1 MSSSMLY
8 NTPGAWPHSCWP
20 GPSRRSPG
28 RAGQAESG
36 SSWPSGTPDRG
47 MTGIEEKGLWSRLE
61 CHLNVIG
68 AVLHD
73 PAEAVHLV
81 DALLAVDAGG
91 GHGGLGQGHAAQR
104 QQQLL
109 HPEHEGSS
117 LDIGPSVECHLLCV
131 W

>member
-1 MSSSMLY
+1 
-8 NTPGAWPHSCWP
+8 
-20 GPSRRSPG
+20 
-28 RAGQAESG
+28 
-36 SSWPSGTPDRG
+36 